1 LFSSSS
7 AREVQ
12 LMFVTRLRRLL
23 GINATALLCWSFV
36 LMFGAAPSAS
46 AQDTLAQ
53 AKVLYAAA
61 SYEEALA
68 MLDKLSASTDQDATA
83 IAEYRIFCLL
93 ALGRSEDANRTIEMV
108 LRKNP
113 FYVPSEA
120 QVPPRIQT
128 VIKSARQKLLPGIV
142 LASYADAKAAFER
155 KEPAAAVQFDRVLAL
170 LDDPDVKGV
179 ASLGDL
185 RTVVVGFRDLA
196 QALATPPPAPP
207 PPAVTS
213 PPPAP
218 AVAAAPPGS
227 PAAPSGTSSG
237 NPVTPGAKPSG
248 SAAPNSAAPTPNKA
262 TVAPAPVVTKVIYDA
277 TDAEVV
283 GPVAVSQRL
292 PNWAP
297 IGADAKKTFN
307 GVLHLIID
315 DRGNVTV
322 ADMRVPAHPSYDNE
336 LVNLARGWKFR
347 PALRGGAPVA
357 YMKLVSITLSP
368 PK

>member
-1 LFSSSS
+1 LLSSAF

-23 GINATALLCWSFV
+23 GINATALLCWSFAFT
-36 LMFGAAPSAS
+36 LGTAPAS
-46 AQDTLAQ
+46 AQETLAQ
-53 AKVLYAAA
+53 AKTLYAAA

-68 MLDKLSASTDQDATA
+68 MLDKLKAPTVQDATA

-93 ALGRSEDANRTIEMV
+93 ALGRSEDANRTIETV
-108 LRKNP
+108 LRTNP

-142 LASYADAKAAFER
+142 LALYADARAAYER
-155 KEPAAAVQFDRVLAL
+155 KDLGAAEQFDRVLAL
-170 LDDPDVKGV
+170 LDDPDVRGV
-179 ASLGDL
+179 ASLADL
-185 RTVVVGFRDLA
+185 RTVAVGFRDLA
-196 QALATPPPAPP
+196 KAAAAPPPAPP
-207 PPAVTS
+207 PPVVAS
-213 PPPAP
+213 PPPPAP
-218 AVAAAPPGS
+218 AAAATPAAGPAASSGTSPGNAATPGGKPS
-227 PAAPSGTSSG
+227 AGPTPGPAAPGTK
-237 NPVTPGAKPSG
+237 APS
-248 SAAPNSAAPTPNKA
+248 TA
-262 TVAPAPVVTKVIYDA
+262 TTKTIYDA
-277 TDAEVV
+277 TDVEVV
-283 GPVAVSQRL
+283 GPVAISQRL

-297 IGADAKKTFN
+297 VGADAKKTFN

-315 DRGNVTV
+315 DRGYVTV

-336 LVNLARGWKFR
+336 LVNLARGWRFR
-347 PALRGGAPVA
+347 PALRGGSPVA

>member
-1 LFSSSS
+1 
-7 AREVQ
+7 
-12 LMFVTRLRRLL
+12 MFVTRLRRLL
-23 GINATALLCWSFV
+23 GIKATALLCWSFV
-36 LMFGAAPSAS
+36 FAIGAAPSAG

-93 ALGRSEDANRTIEMV
+93 ALGRSEDANRGIEMV
-108 LRKNP
+108 LRANP
-113 FYVPSEA
+113 FYKPSEA

-128 VIKSARQKLLPGIV
+128 VIKGARQKLLPGIV

-155 KEPAAAVQFDRVLAL
+155 KDPAAAGQFDRVLML
-170 LDDPDVKGV
+170 LDDPDVMGV
-179 ASLGDL
+179 ASLADL
-185 RTVVVGFRDLA
+185 RTVAVGFRDLA
-196 QALATPPPAPP
+196 KAAAAPPPAPP
-207 PPAVTS
+207 PPVVAAPPPADAAAPSAASAGPSTAPAANPVATGAKPSGGAAPGSNSRAPGSAATS
-213 PPPAP
+213 PPPANR
-218 AVAAAPPGS
+218 AAAPP
-227 PAAPSGTSSG
+227 
-237 NPVTPGAKPSG
+237 
-248 SAAPNSAAPTPNKA
+248 
-262 TVAPAPVVTKVIYDA
+262 APVATKVIYDA

-283 GPVAVSQRL
+283 GPVAISQRL

-347 PALRGGAPVA
+347 PALRGGSPVA
-357 YMKLVSITLSP
+357 YMKLVSITLNP